1 MEWTGK
7 RMLLYIIL
15 AAGVFGALYLFGA
28 VLSGP
33 SPAKSLKRRMEL
45 VKERHAEGVTAAAQA
60 QIRKLMANRA
70 NRFEGFASTII
81 PRPALLRRRLEQ
93 TGKNVSLAKYGTIS
107 VSLGTVVAAL
117 LMLRG
122 APFLLAMFIGMFVGI
137 GIPHYIVGFLIKR
150 RINKFNSS
158 FPDAI
163 ELMVR
168 GLRSG
173 LPISETLG
181 IVASEV
187 PGPVGLEFR
196 TVADKMKIGRTME
209 AALQETA
216 DRLGTAEFQFF
227 VITLAIQRETGGNLA
242 ETLSNL
248 SDVLR
253 KRAQMKLK
261 IRAMSSESKASAYIV
276 GSLPFVVFG
285 LVYMI
290 NPDYMAGFFSDQ
302 RLMVAGLGGLMW
314 MGIGVFIMAKM
325 VNFEI

>member
-1 MEWTGK
+1 
-7 RMLLYIIL
+7 MLLWIIMIG
-15 AAGVFGALYLFGA
+15 AVGALALGYFA
-28 VLSGP
+28 MRGP
-33 SPAKSLKRRMEL
+33 SASSALKRRIEL
-45 VKERHAEGVTAAAQA
+45 VKERHGDIIAGGAQA
-60 QIRKLMANRA
+60 QIRKLMAQRA
-70 NRFEGFASTII
+70 SRIEGYASTLI
-81 PRPALLRRRLEQ
+81 PKPALLRKRLEM
-93 TGKNVSLAKYGTIS
+93 TGKEITLGKYAVICMCVG
-107 VSLGTVVAAL
+107 LFVAAA

-122 APFLLAMFIGMFVGI
+122 APLLLSLLLGMFFGI
-137 GIPHYIVGFLIKR
+137 GGPHFIIGKMILR
-150 RINKFNSS
+150 RIKKFNQN

-173 LPISETLG
+173 LPITETLG
-181 IVASEV
+181 IVAGEI
-187 PGPVGLEFR
+187 PGPVGIEFR
-196 TVADKMKIGRTME
+196 MVADKMKIGRTME

-248 SDVLR
+248 ADVLR

-276 GSLPFVVFG
+276 GSLPFVVFT
-285 LVYMI
+285 LVWFI
-290 NPDYMAGFFSDQ
+290 NPKYMQGFFTDQ
-302 RLMVAGLGGLMW
+302 RLMVAGLGGLIW
-314 MGIGVFIMAKM
+314 MGIGGFIMAKM

>member
-1 MEWTGK
+1 
-7 RMLLYIIL
+7 MLLWLLII
-15 AAGVFGALYLFGA
+15 GGFGALFLVVTAFR
-28 VLSGP
+28 GP
-33 SPAKSLKRRMEL
+33 SASKNLKRRVEL
-45 VKERHAEGVTAAAQA
+45 IKERHGDVIAGNAQA
-60 QIRKLMANRA
+60 QIRKLFAERA
-70 NRFEGFASTII
+70 SRFEGYASTLI
-81 PRPALLRRRLEQ
+81 PKPALLRKRLEM
-93 TGKNVSLAKYGTIS
+93 TGKEISLAKYVAIS
-107 VSLGTVVAAL
+107 IGIVALVCVAL
-117 LMLRG
+117 MIRG
-122 APFLLAMFIGMFVGI
+122 APFILSLLLGIFFGVGGPHFFIGKM
-137 GIPHYIVGFLIKR
+137 IKR
-150 RINKFNSS
+150 RINKFNSN

-173 LPISETLG
+173 LPITETLG
-181 IVASEV
+181 IVAGEIS
-187 PGPVGLEFR
+187 GPVGVEFR
-196 TVADKMKIGRTME
+196 MVADKMKIGRTME

-276 GSLPFVVFG
+276 GSLPFIVFT
-285 LVYMI
+285 LVWLI
-290 NPDYMAGFFSDQ
+290 NPKYMGGFFTDQ
-302 RLMVAGLGGLMW
+302 RLIVAGIGGMIW
-314 MGIGVFIMAKM
+314 MGLGAFIMAKM